1 MTTHCPIDASAAPSS
16 PLAPKEKRNIGKTNR
31 TDSRLLADEPC
42 PHARYPSSTLHST
55 TQSLM
60 QQRSAPE
67 PRARRLRL
75 HWAPVRAGRLVGEA
89 NPALRGRRHSCRFPH
104 RNVLCGIGGGGS
116 CHPGLLSPV
125 VNMSLTGTKPVVV
138 HSGESTDKGKP
149 LKSTL
154 GGHPRPR
161 AFFSFSISAN
171 LPTCSPCPPRVGS
184 GRDRIRR
191 SLTGGEPIHPAD

>member
-1 MTTHCPIDASAAPSS
+1 MHLPLHHPPSYQRKKGTSGKPTGQTLGSWLMS
-16 PLAPKEKRNIGKTNR
+16 PVHMLATRPRRCTRRHSRSCSNGRLPSPGPAVFGFIG
-31 TDSRLLADEPC
+31 
-42 PHARYPSSTLHST
+42 PS
-55 TQSLM
+55 
-60 QQRSAPE
+60 
-67 PRARRLRL
+67 
-75 HWAPVRAGRLVGEA
+75 VRAGRLVGEA

-125 VNMSLTGTKPVVV
+125 VNMSLTGTNPVVV
-138 HSGESTDKGKP
+138 HSGESTDRGKP

-161 AFFSFSISAN
+161 AFFSLSISAN